1 MRFQL
6 FPLWT
11 TVKIISES
19 VLDLLSRM
27 ASHNGNNEKI
37 GGYVVYKRRKKQ
49 NASNSEASIGNVN
62 GHLAIIPYEERC
74 QKSYDNDDPSKG
86 KENCK
91 TYEKGKNSSSSCP
104 KAKIALELSKDK
116 ALMLTKSTS
125 AKEGPS
131 FPRAPLSFQNCVRGP
146 HRVPPNAT
154 QYMFTT
160 SSNAE
165 MGGAQP
171 RKRRATHG
179 VGSFSDPIQ
188 IEESPPPK
196 VHFRRTKQKKP

>member
-1 MRFQL
+1 
-6 FPLWT
+6 
-11 TVKIISES
+11 
-19 VLDLLSRM
+19 M

-37 GGYVVYKRRKKQ
+37 GGYIVYKRRKKQ

-62 GHLAIIPYEERC
+62 GHLAIIPYEERQC

-86 KENCK
+86 IENCK
-91 TYEKGKNSSSSCP
+91 TYEKGKHSPSSCS
-104 KAKIALELSKDK
+104 KAKTTLELSKDK
-116 ALMLTKSTS
+116 ALMLIKSTS

-131 FPRAPLSFQNCVRGP
+131 LPRAPLSSQNCVPGP
-146 HRVPPNAT
+146 HRVPTNAT
-154 QYMFTT
+154 QYMFAT

-171 RKRRATHG
+171 QKRRATRG

-196 VHFRRTKQKKP
+196 VHRGQTKQKKP